1 MLGLRFL
8 GANFF
13 LMIYFGIAIIIFI
26 YTLHNKNNKQEERR
40 RMIKCPD
47 CGRKIS
53 INAKM
58 CRYCNSEILQ
68 NKEIV
73 EDSIIVNDKKIDYKK
88 KKYIL
93 IIYQLLAGIIIV
105 IGYERIDSMIPQ
117 ILLLLS
123 LIINT
128 VALIVFMIK
137 YNEQR
142 KTIKL
147 RISIISIL
155 AIICGVVFSLNYT
168 ISFIH
173 KVDMGYSSDIRE
185 IRYLNTY
192 DKKEAKDF
200 LQNIYSSLHKD
211 ERLDIGS
218 CLSLYGIWEDRE
230 KENTY
235 IVNIEETC
243 ESSYFPPNA
252 MKIEVNSQDK
262 TKVEKVYWDFNK
274 DIDIVLYENG
284 KQVNDFVYLYN
295 AMLYTDVPP
304 YPIKDYFEQ
313 DVKEYLKSPSSA
325 TFTYNSFRYLESEN
339 RFYFDGWVEAQ
350 NSFGAIVKENFK
362 LKLVPCNEE
371 YCDWYSLDYEWS
383 FK

>member
-1 MLGLRFL
+1 MQLDKIILYL
-8 GANFF
+8 I
-13 LMIYFGIAIIIFI
+13 LLIYLSVALIIFI
-26 YTLHNKNNKQEERR
+26 YILLNKKQKNKRLK
-40 RMIKCPD
+40 MIKCPD
-47 CGRKIS
+47 CGKKIS
-53 INAKM
+53 INAKI
-58 CRYCNSEILQ
+58 CRHCNSEILQ
-68 NKEIV
+68 NKDVLNE
-73 EDSIIVNDKKIDYKK
+73 SIITNEKKSDYIKK
-88 KKYIL
+88 KSIL
-93 IIYQLLAGIIIV
+93 IIYQLIAGIVIV
-105 IGYERIDSMIPQ
+105 IGFEKIDDMITQ
-117 ILLLLS
+117 LVLLLS

-128 VALIVFMIK
+128 ISLIIFMIK
-137 YNEQR
+137 NNAQR
-142 KTIKL
+142 KSLNI
-147 RISIISIL
+147 RFSIISFL
-155 AIICGVVFSLNYT
+155 AIICGLFFSAIYT
-168 ISFIH
+168 LSFIN
-173 KVDMGYSSDIRE
+173 KVSLGYDSEIRE
-185 IRYLNTY
+185 ILYLETY
-192 DKKEAKDF
+192 NKKEAEQF

-252 MKIEVNSQDK
+252 MKIEINSQDK

>member
-1 MLGLRFL
+1 MQLDKIILYL
-8 GANFF
+8 I
-13 LMIYFGIAIIIFI
+13 LLIYLSVALIIFI
-26 YTLHNKNNKQEERR
+26 YILLNKKQKNKRLK
-40 RMIKCPD
+40 MIKCPD
-47 CGRKIS
+47 CGKKIS
-53 INAKM
+53 INAKI
-58 CRYCNSEILQ
+58 CRHCNSEILQ
-68 NKEIV
+68 NKDVLNE
-73 EDSIIVNDKKIDYKK
+73 SIITNEKKSDYIKKKI
-88 KKYIL
+88 IL
-93 IIYQLLAGIIIV
+93 IIYQLIAGIVIV
-105 IGYERIDSMIPQ
+105 IGFEKIDDMITQ
-117 ILLLLS
+117 LVLLLS

-128 VALIVFMIK
+128 ISLIIFMIK
-137 YNEQR
+137 NNAQR
-142 KTIKL
+142 KSLNI
-147 RISIISIL
+147 RFSIISFL
-155 AIICGVVFSLNYT
+155 AIICGLFFSANYT
-168 ISFIH
+168 LSFIN
-173 KVDMGYSSDIRE
+173 KVSLGYDSEIRE
-185 IRYLNTY
+185 ILYLETY
-192 DKKEAKDF
+192 NKKEAEQF

-252 MKIEVNSQDK
+252 MKIEINSQDK

-350 NSFGAIVKENFK
+350 NSFGAIVKEDFK
-362 LKLVPCNEE
+362 LKLIPCNEE
-371 YCDWYSLDYEWS
+371 YCDWYSLNYEWS

>member
-1 MLGLRFL
+1 MQLDKIILYL
-8 GANFF
+8 I
-13 LMIYFGIAIIIFI
+13 LLIYLSVALIIFI
-26 YTLHNKNNKQEERR
+26 YILLNKKQKNKRLK
-40 RMIKCPD
+40 MIKCPD
-47 CGRKIS
+47 CGKKIS
-53 INAKM
+53 INAKI
-58 CRYCNSEILQ
+58 CRHCNSEILQ
-68 NKEIV
+68 NKDVLNE
-73 EDSIIVNDKKIDYKK
+73 SIITNEKKSDYIKKKI
-88 KKYIL
+88 IL
-93 IIYQLLAGIIIV
+93 IIYQLIAGIVIV
-105 IGYERIDSMIPQ
+105 IGFEKIDDMITQ
-117 ILLLLS
+117 LVLLLS

-128 VALIVFMIK
+128 ISLIIFMIK
-137 YNEQR
+137 NNAQR
-142 KTIKL
+142 KSLNI
-147 RISIISIL
+147 RFSIISFL
-155 AIICGVVFSLNYT
+155 AIICGLFFSAIYT
-168 ISFIH
+168 LSFIN
-173 KVDMGYSSDIRE
+173 KVSLGYDSEIRE
-185 IRYLNTY
+185 ILYLETY
-192 DKKEAKDF
+192 NKKEAEQF

-218 CLSLYGIWEDRE
+218 CLSLYGIWEDRK

-252 MKIEVNSQDK
+252 MKIEINSQDK

-350 NSFGAIVKENFK
+350 NSFGAIVKEDFK
-362 LKLVPCNEE
+362 LKLIPCNEE
-371 YCDWYSLDYEWS
+371 YCDWYSLNYEWS

>member
-1 MLGLRFL
+1 MQLDKIILYL
-8 GANFF
+8 I
-13 LMIYFGIAIIIFI
+13 LLIYLSVALIIFI
-26 YTLHNKNNKQEERR
+26 YILLNKKQKNKRLK
-40 RMIKCPD
+40 MIKCPD
-47 CGRKIS
+47 CGKKIS
-53 INAKM
+53 INAKI
-58 CRYCNSEILQ
+58 CRHCNSEILQ
-68 NKEIV
+68 NKDVLNE
-73 EDSIIVNDKKIDYKK
+73 SIITNEKKSDYIKK
-88 KKYIL
+88 KSIL
-93 IIYQLLAGIIIV
+93 IIYQLIAGIVIV
-105 IGYERIDSMIPQ
+105 IGFEKIDDMITQ
-117 ILLLLS
+117 LVLLLS

-128 VALIVFMIK
+128 ISLIIFMIK
-137 YNEQR
+137 NNAQR
-142 KTIKL
+142 KSLNI
-147 RISIISIL
+147 RFSIISLL
-155 AIICGVVFSLNYT
+155 AIICGLFFSAIYT
-168 ISFIH
+168 LSFIN
-173 KVDMGYSSDIRE
+173 KVSLGYDSEIRE
-185 IRYLNTY
+185 ILYLETY
-192 DKKEAKDF
+192 NKKEAEQF

-252 MKIEVNSQDK
+252 MKIEINSQDK

-350 NSFGAIVKENFK
+350 NSFGAIVKEDFK

-371 YCDWYSLDYEWS
+371 YCDWYSLNYEWS

>member
-1 MLGLRFL
+1 MQLDKIILYL
-8 GANFF
+8 I
-13 LMIYFGIAIIIFI
+13 LLIYLSVALIIFVYI
-26 YTLHNKNNKQEERR
+26 LLNKKQKNKRLK
-40 RMIKCPD
+40 MIKCPD
-47 CGRKIS
+47 CGKKIS
-53 INAKM
+53 INAKI
-58 CRYCNSEILQ
+58 CRHCNSEILQ
-68 NKEIV
+68 NKDVLNE
-73 EDSIIVNDKKIDYKK
+73 SIITNEKKSDYIKK
-88 KKYIL
+88 KSIL
-93 IIYQLLAGIIIV
+93 IIYQLIAGIVIV
-105 IGYERIDSMIPQ
+105 IGFEKIDDMITQ
-117 ILLLLS
+117 LVLLLS

-128 VALIVFMIK
+128 ISLIIFMIK
-137 YNEQR
+137 NNAQR
-142 KTIKL
+142 KSLNI
-147 RISIISIL
+147 RFSIISFL
-155 AIICGVVFSLNYT
+155 AIICGLFFSAIYT
-168 ISFIH
+168 LSFIN
-173 KVDMGYSSDIRE
+173 KVSLGYDSEIRE
-185 IRYLNTY
+185 ILYLETY
-192 DKKEAKDF
+192 NKKEAEQF
-200 LQNIYSSLHKD
+200 LQNIYTALNSEENL
-211 ERLDIGS
+211 EAGF

-252 MKIEVNSQDK
+252 MKIEINSQDK

-350 NSFGAIVKENFK
+350 NSFGAIVKEDFK
-362 LKLVPCNEE
+362 LKLIPCNEE
-371 YCDWYSLDYEWS
+371 YCDWYSLNYEWS

>member
-1 MLGLRFL
+1 MQLDKIILYL
-8 GANFF
+8 I
-13 LMIYFGIAIIIFI
+13 LLIYLSVALIIFI
-26 YTLHNKNNKQEERR
+26 YILLNKKQKNKRLK
-40 RMIKCPD
+40 MIKCPD
-47 CGRKIS
+47 CGKKIS
-53 INAKM
+53 INAKI
-58 CRYCNSEILQ
+58 CRHCNTEILQ
-68 NKEIV
+68 NKDVLNE
-73 EDSIIVNDKKIDYKK
+73 SIITNEKKSDYIKK
-88 KKYIL
+88 KSIL
-93 IIYQLLAGIIIV
+93 IIYQLIAGIVIV
-105 IGYERIDSMIPQ
+105 IGFEKIDDMITQ
-117 ILLLLS
+117 LVLLLS

-128 VALIVFMIK
+128 ISLIIFMIK
-137 YNEQR
+137 NNAQR
-142 KTIKL
+142 KSLNI
-147 RISIISIL
+147 RFSIISLL
-155 AIICGVVFSLNYT
+155 AIICGLFFSAIYT
-168 ISFIH
+168 LSFIN
-173 KVDMGYSSDIRE
+173 KVSLGYDSEIRE
-185 IRYLNTY
+185 ILYLETY
-192 DKKEAKDF
+192 NKKEAEQF

-252 MKIEVNSQDK
+252 MKIEINSQDK

-350 NSFGAIVKENFK
+350 NSFGAIVKEDFK
-362 LKLVPCNEE
+362 LKLIPCNEE
-371 YCDWYSLDYEWS
+371 YCDWYSLNYEWS

>member
-1 MLGLRFL
+1 MQLDKIILYL
-8 GANFF
+8 I
-13 LMIYFGIAIIIFI
+13 LLIYLSVALIIFI
-26 YTLHNKNNKQEERR
+26 YILLNKKQKNKRLK
-40 RMIKCPD
+40 MIKCPD
-47 CGRKIS
+47 CGKKIS
-53 INAKM
+53 INAKI
-58 CRYCNSEILQ
+58 CRHCNSEILQ
-68 NKEIV
+68 NKDVLNE
-73 EDSIIVNDKKIDYKK
+73 SIITNEKKSDYIKKKI
-88 KKYIL
+88 IL
-93 IIYQLLAGIIIV
+93 IIYQLIAGIVIV
-105 IGYERIDSMIPQ
+105 IGFEKIDDMITQ
-117 ILLLLS
+117 LVLLLS

-128 VALIVFMIK
+128 ISLIIFMIK
-137 YNEQR
+137 NNAQR
-142 KTIKL
+142 KSLNI
-147 RISIISIL
+147 RFSIISLL
-155 AIICGVVFSLNYT
+155 AIICGLFFSAIYT
-168 ISFIH
+168 LSFIN
-173 KVDMGYSSDIRE
+173 KVSLGYDSEIRE
-185 IRYLNTY
+185 ILYLETY
-192 DKKEAKDF
+192 NKKEAEQF

-252 MKIEVNSQDK
+252 MKIEINSQDK

-350 NSFGAIVKENFK
+350 NSFGAIVKEDFK
-362 LKLVPCNEE
+362 LKLIPCNEE
-371 YCDWYSLDYEWS
+371 YCDWYSLNYEWS

>member
-1 MLGLRFL
+1 MQLDKIILYL
-8 GANFF
+8 I
-13 LMIYFGIAIIIFI
+13 LLIYLSVALIIFI
-26 YTLHNKNNKQEERR
+26 YILLNKKQKNKRLK
-40 RMIKCPD
+40 MIKCPD
-47 CGRKIS
+47 CGKKIS
-53 INAKM
+53 INAKI
-58 CRYCNSEILQ
+58 CRHCNSEILQ
-68 NKEIV
+68 NKDVLNE
-73 EDSIIVNDKKIDYKK
+73 SIITNEKKSDYIKK
-88 KKYIL
+88 KSIL
-93 IIYQLLAGIIIV
+93 IIYQLIAGIVIV
-105 IGYERIDSMIPQ
+105 IGFEKIDDMITQ
-117 ILLLLS
+117 LVLLLS

-128 VALIVFMIK
+128 ISLIIFMIK
-137 YNEQR
+137 NNAQR
-142 KTIKL
+142 KSLNI
-147 RISIISIL
+147 RFSIISLL
-155 AIICGVVFSLNYT
+155 AIICGLFFSAIYT
-168 ISFIH
+168 LSFIN
-173 KVDMGYSSDIRE
+173 KVSLGYDSEIRE
-185 IRYLNTY
+185 ILYLETY
-192 DKKEAKDF
+192 NKKEAEQF

-252 MKIEVNSQDK
+252 MKIEINSQDK

-350 NSFGAIVKENFK
+350 NSFGAIVKEDFK
-362 LKLVPCNEE
+362 LKLIPCNEE
-371 YCDWYSLDYEWS
+371 YCDWYSLNYEWS

>member
-1 MLGLRFL
+1 MQLDKIILYL
-8 GANFF
+8 I
-13 LMIYFGIAIIIFI
+13 LLIYLSVALIIFI
-26 YTLHNKNNKQEERR
+26 YILLNKKQKNKRLK
-40 RMIKCPD
+40 MIKCPD
-47 CGRKIS
+47 CGKKIS
-53 INAKM
+53 INAKI
-58 CRYCNSEILQ
+58 CRHCNSEILQ
-68 NKEIV
+68 NKDVLNE
-73 EDSIIVNDKKIDYKK
+73 SIITNEKKSDYIKK
-88 KKYIL
+88 KSIL
-93 IIYQLLAGIIIV
+93 IIYQLIAGIVIV
-105 IGYERIDSMIPQ
+105 IGFEKIDDMITQ
-117 ILLLLS
+117 LVLLLS

-128 VALIVFMIK
+128 ISLIIFMIK
-137 YNEQR
+137 NNAQR
-142 KTIKL
+142 KSLNI
-147 RISIISIL
+147 RFSIISFL
-155 AIICGVVFSLNYT
+155 AIICGLFFSAIYT
-168 ISFIH
+168 LSFIN
-173 KVDMGYSSDIRE
+173 KVSLGYDSEIRE
-185 IRYLNTY
+185 ILYLETY
-192 DKKEAKDF
+192 NKKEAEQF

-252 MKIEVNSQDK
+252 MKIEINSQDK

-371 YCDWYSLDYEWS
+371 YCDWYSLNYEWS

>member
-1 MLGLRFL
+1 MQLDKIILYL
-8 GANFF
+8 I
-13 LMIYFGIAIIIFI
+13 LLIYLSVALIIFI
-26 YTLHNKNNKQEERR
+26 YILLNKKQKNKRLK
-40 RMIKCPD
+40 MIKCPD
-47 CGRKIS
+47 CGKKIS
-53 INAKM
+53 INAKI
-58 CRYCNSEILQ
+58 CRHCNSEILQ
-68 NKEIV
+68 NKDVLNE
-73 EDSIIVNDKKIDYKK
+73 SIITNEKKSDYIKK
-88 KKYIL
+88 KSIL
-93 IIYQLLAGIIIV
+93 IIYQLIAGIVIV
-105 IGYERIDSMIPQ
+105 IGFEKIDDMITQ
-117 ILLLLS
+117 LVLLLS

-128 VALIVFMIK
+128 ISLIIFMIK
-137 YNEQR
+137 NNAQR
-142 KTIKL
+142 KSLNI
-147 RISIISIL
+147 RFSIISFL
-155 AIICGVVFSLNYT
+155 AIICGLFFSAIYT
-168 ISFIH
+168 LSFIN
-173 KVDMGYSSDIRE
+173 KVSLGYDSEIRE
-185 IRYLNTY
+185 ILYLETY
-192 DKKEAKDF
+192 NKKEAEQF
-200 LQNIYSSLHKD
+200 LQNIYTALNSEENL
-211 ERLDIGS
+211 EAGF

-252 MKIEVNSQDK
+252 MKIEINSQDK

-350 NSFGAIVKENFK
+350 NSFGAIVKEDFK
-362 LKLVPCNEE
+362 LKLIPCNEE
-371 YCDWYSLDYEWS
+371 YCDWYSLNYEWS